1 MVFELDLEP
10 YLGWGVRKGGGQQL
24 NRNSMEKYK
33 GMVSAD
39 TCTGVEKVL
48 GNIFLKNQNVRLR
61 TFNCVG

>member
-10 YLGWGVRKGGGQQL
+10 YLDWGVGKGGGQQL

-39 TCTGVEKVL
+39 TCTEVEKVL